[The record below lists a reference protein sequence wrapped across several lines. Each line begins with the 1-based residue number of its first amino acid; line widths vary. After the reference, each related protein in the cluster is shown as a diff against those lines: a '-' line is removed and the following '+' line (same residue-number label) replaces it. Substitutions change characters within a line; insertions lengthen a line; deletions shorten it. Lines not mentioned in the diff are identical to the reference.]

1 MRMRAV
7 IPLLVVGACA
17 WSNSLYQA
25 RLLSGNA
32 VQAER
37 ERRPAEAQ
45 QLWGQVM
52 VKADSAYARDPQGM
66 RGAEALWLAGHAAAK
81 INDCPHAIPR
91 LQSAMSAG
99 FSAPWRQQLLFE
111 LALCE
116 EPLGGPTAA
125 SLYATLI
132 ASTNDPLIARRA
144 RLRLGHALIIRED
157 WSGALAI
164 LAGDDTLPAR
174 LDRATAFAAVG
185 RTDQALLELARPLAE
200 ADTSVRWLGLVEAF
214 AAHPGRAADA
224 LLDRLLAFPNVGV
237 ELKSRWLLEGA
248 RTALAVDP
256 AAADRRLQL
265 LATRGSGG
273 ATVEGRVLQQQ
284 LMLTR
289 STTLP
294 ALRRAV
300 DSLSRIELSD
310 DGGGVRVLADLLRVA
325 RQLINRSDAISS
337 GSVAGDL
344 AMFGLAA
351 QAHDSLGAPRLSA
364 WFFQRLEREWPQ
376 SAYLAKAMLA
386 RAPNEPDSTD
396 AILARARRLSTNP
409 YVSAANG
416 DVAGMVRVT
425 QLEDSL
431 GRYVDR
437 MWAGRPERQ

>member
-1 MRMRAV
+1 MRLPAAMS
-7 IPLLVVGACA
+7 LLVFGGCA

-37 ERRPAEAQ
+37 ERRPGEAQ
-45 QLWGQVM
+45 QIWGQVM
-52 VKADSAYARDPQGM
+52 IKADSAYARDPQGM

-81 INDCPHAIPR
+81 INDCPRAIPR
-91 LQSAMSAG
+91 LQGAMSAG
-99 FSAPWRQQLLFE
+99 FNAPWRQQLLFE

-125 SLYATLI
+125 SLYATVI
-132 ASTNDPLIARRA
+132 ASTNDPVIARRA
-144 RLRLGHALIIRED
+144 RLRLGHVLIVRED
-157 WSGALAI
+157 WSKALMV

-185 RTDQALLELARPLAE
+185 RPDQALAELSRPLAE
-200 ADTSVRWLGLVEAF
+200 ADTSVRWLGLVEVF
-214 AAHPGRAADA
+214 AAHPGGAADA
-224 LLDRLLAFPNVGV
+224 LLERLLALPNVGV
-237 ELKSRWLLEGA
+237 EMKSRWLLEGA
-248 RTALAVDP
+248 RTALAVDD

-265 LATRGSGG
+265 LAARPSGG
-273 ATVEGRVLQQQ
+273 ASMEGRLLQQQ
-284 LMLTR
+284 LMLRRAT
-289 STTLP
+289 SLP

-300 DSLSRIELSD
+300 DSLSRVELSD
-310 DGGGVRVLADLLRVA
+310 DGGGARMLADLLRVA
-325 RQLINRSDAISS
+325 RQVISRSDVIRA
-337 GSVAGDL
+337 GAVAGDL

-351 QAHDSLGAPRLSA
+351 YAHDSLGAPRLGA

-386 RAPNEPDSTD
+386 RASNEADSTD
-396 AILARARRLSTNP
+396 AILARVRRLTTNP

-431 GRYVDR
+431 ARYVDR
-437 MWAGRPERQ
+437 MWTGRPERQ